1 MERRKFIKANLI
13 ATSLLFVPNCLK
25 AALRFDLPNVL
36 ILGDS
41 ISIGYTPYVMEQLK
55 GIANV
60 YRPVFKNGNNENCQG
75 TMNGLLH
82 IDRWIGNKQWDI
94 IHFNFGL
101 HDLKHVDPITGKN
114 SSNKKDLNG
123 NAN

>member
-1 MERRKFIKANLI
+1 M
-13 ATSLLFVPNCLK
+13 
-25 AALRFDLPNVL
+25 

-41 ISIGYTPYVMEQLK
+41 ISIGYTPYVKQQLK
-55 GIANV
+55 GMANL
-60 YRPVFKNGNNENCQG
+60 YRTVFENGKNENCQG
-75 TMNGLLH
+75 TTNGLMH

-114 SSNKKDLNG
+114 SKKKEDPYQVNPKQYKKNLT
-123 NAN
+123 ALVEKLKKRLEK